1 MAVAKQK
8 STRSDMFMA
17 ILRAEE
23 IYEQHI
29 KPLPE
34 AEQLRLV
41 ELIVHQLATA
51 AQHTLQPQR
60 SLLELEGLGADLWQ
74 GIDAQQY
81 VDELRKE

>member
-1 MAVAKQK
+1 M
-8 STRSDMFMA
+8 TT
-17 ILRAEE
+17 LRAEE

-41 ELIVHQLATA
+41 ALIAHQLATTA
-51 AQHTLQPQR
+51 TQTPQPQR

-81 VDELRKE
+81 VDELRKEWDHRS

>member
-1 MAVAKQK
+1 MTP
-8 STRSDMFMA
+8 TR
-17 ILRAEE
+17 IET

-41 ELIVHQLATA
+41 ALIVHQLAAVA
-51 AQHTLQPQR
+51 AHEPRKPR
-60 SLLELEGLGADLWQ
+60 SLLELEGLGAEIWQ

-81 VDELRKE
+81 VDTLRKEWDHRL